1 MNRGEITKDRVGFP
15 DDQIAVDEGWY
26 LRVRIEPAVLVG
38 ERIAELATVILA
50 DIRNAQLLQTE
61 DDLLDVSGC
70 RSAKQS
76 DHVILPVFDSAGER
90 TFTLPIGRHRPR
102 G

>member
-38 ERIAELATVILA
+38 ERIDELATVIPA
-50 DIRNAQLLQTE
+50 DVRNAQLLQTE

-70 RSAKQS
+70 LAAEQS
-76 DHVILPVFDSAGER
+76 DHVNLPVFGSSRER
-90 TFTLPIGRHRPR
+90 IFTSLFAVTHRQ